1 MPVHVCMPCVF
12 VGICVSVPW
21 VCVCC
26 SIQLETSNPTFLFHC
41 LNERV
46 KRLLV
51 VITVINDFFSSFRPM
66 KSALTSSTF
75 PSAAGCGL
83 FCKEIPLFMF
93 KWVLHYVLLFNHW
106 PFYALHFP
114 WVYRCAW
121 VCLCRITSVCWS
133 NLKCVWLFVQLTWPY
148 IHFHSQPASRLMID
162 IVAVS
167 QFTLYIVYKIF
178 TSQMNV
184 HTFDIH

>member
-1 MPVHVCMPCVF
+1 MRFCCSPLCVACVFVLGYTCVYLRLLSCVSTSQCLSINLHACACVYAVCVF
-12 VGICVSVPW
+12 VGICLSVPW

-51 VITVINDFFSSFRPM
+51 VITVIHFFSFVQPM
-66 KSALTSSTF
+66 KSALTSSTI

-106 PFYALHFP
+106 SFYALRFP

-121 VCLCRITSVCWS
+121 VCLCRI
-133 NLKCVWLFVQLTWPY
+133 
-148 IHFHSQPASRLMID
+148 I
-162 IVAVS
+162 
-167 QFTLYIVYKIF
+167 
-178 TSQMNV
+178 
-184 HTFDIH
+184 